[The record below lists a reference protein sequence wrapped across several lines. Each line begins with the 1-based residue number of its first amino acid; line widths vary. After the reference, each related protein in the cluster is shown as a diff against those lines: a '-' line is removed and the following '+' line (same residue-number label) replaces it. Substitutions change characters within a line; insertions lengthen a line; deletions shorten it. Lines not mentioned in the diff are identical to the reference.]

1 MMEFLEVAKSIIPF
15 EKLYE
20 AVLDYVIIDVPP
32 PGVIDEMIG
41 SGMYPEEAYRDY
53 LNTLVANLEK
63 TDDNIEAVVASIKA
77 KIASGELKETPELT
91 KLLHELSHP
100 RVEIIDRIKI
110 DGGDSPDEWVDFKKG
125 MEIRK
130 DEDGVTYLYDE
141 HGERVGKAVASNSR
155 VIDSGGVRERLEL
168 LRKEIRDLPLSKLF
182 DENDLRPYGLTAES
196 FAELSSE
203 NPNQEVIE
211 KIRKMMS
218 YGIEITDV
226 PQRYHDRIEALLQ
239 SLEKVGRVPTV

>member
-1 MMEFLEVAKSIIPF
+1 MMEFLEVAKSVIPF

-53 LNTLVANLEK
+53 LNTLVTNLEK
-63 TDDNIEAVVASIKA
+63 TEKNIDAVLTSIRA
-77 KIASGELKETPELT
+77 KIASGELKDTPELQE
-91 KLLHELSHP
+91 LLHKLSHERIEP
-100 RVEIIDRIKI
+100 IERVKI
-110 DGGDSPDEWVDFKKG
+110 DGGTNPDQWIDYKKG
-125 MEIRK
+125 MAIRK
-130 DEDGVTYLYDE
+130 DDDGISYLYSE
-141 HGERVGKAVASNSR
+141 NGERIGKAIATKSE
-155 VIDSGGVRERLEL
+155 VIDPGGVREQVIAL
-168 LRKEIRDLPLSKLF
+168 KKQIRDLPLSKLF
-182 DENDLRPYGLTAES
+182 DEKDFEPYGLTAES
-196 FAELSSE
+196 FAELTKE
-203 NPNQEVIE
+203 NRDQEVIE

-218 YGIEITDV
+218 YGVEITDV